1 MDFSYDSR
9 SGTLKVDDKFCVYHI
24 DNTDKF
30 YYKKH
35 GKIIYLTP
43 NEVADLCRT
52 ANWFIDKY
60 DSDFGEELNNYFVQ
74 HKSINSST
82 RTFTKY
88 PQGYVKASF
97 GDDSVTTN
105 SEDLKDKYM
114 FPLAD
119 AIKKADAYEDFFDIH
134 EDEPYS
140 SDELFYELIH
150 VLEQLGTR
158 EFAMLLEEYKVIDD
172 YLDVI

>member
-1 MDFSYDSR
+1 MR
-9 SGTLKVDDKFCVYHI
+9 K
-24 DNTDKF
+24 
-30 YYKKH
+30 
-35 GKIIYLTP
+35 
-43 NEVADLCRT
+43 
-52 ANWFIDKY
+52 
-60 DSDFGEELNNYFVQ
+60 
-74 HKSINSST
+74 
-82 RTFTKY
+82 FTKY

-105 SEDLKDKYM
+105 SENLKDKYM

-134 EDEPYS
+134 EDVPYS